1 MPSLPPKSLS
11 ATFQFSASLFH
22 PKLQLRAL
30 VCATFFGLNAAAQ
43 AASVQVQVHDG
54 AGNALADAVVFLES
68 ADASRARAAAKP
80 LAGVEIAQV
89 NRQFEPR
96 VLVVPQGTSVQFPNR
111 DSVRHHVYSFSA
123 AKNFELKL
131 YSGTP
136 ANPVTFDKTGI
147 AVLGCNIH
155 DNMVAWVVV
164 VDTPYFGRSAKA
176 GPVVLS
182 NVPAGSYRLRAWH
195 PGLAVGA
202 AAQDQALVVE
212 SADATVSV
220 RMAGIAQ

>member
-1 MPSLPPKSLS
+1 MPDMKKHALLCSFLAAVLIGAASLVHS
-11 ATFQFSASLFH
+11 AT
-22 PKLQLRAL
+22 
-30 VCATFFGLNAAAQ
+30 VT
-43 AASVQVQVHDG
+43 VQVQDASG
-54 AGNALADAVVFLES
+54 KPLTDAVAYLES
-68 ADASRARAAAKP
+68 AQASKALSALKP
-80 LAGVEIAQV
+80 SNLVEIAQV
-89 NRQFEPR
+89 ARQFDPR
-96 VLVVPQGTSVQFPNR
+96 VSVVPVGTMVSFPNK
-111 DSVRHHVYSFSA
+111 DAVRHHVYSFSP
-123 AKNFELKL
+123 AKTFELKL

-136 ANPVTFDKTGI
+136 ANPVQFDKAGV

>member
-1 MPSLPPKSLS
+1 MPDMKKHALLCSFLAAVLIGAASLVHS
-11 ATFQFSASLFH
+11 AT
-22 PKLQLRAL
+22 
-30 VCATFFGLNAAAQ
+30 VT
-43 AASVQVQVHDG
+43 VQVQDASG
-54 AGNALADAVVFLES
+54 KPLTDAVAYLES
-68 ADASRARAAAKP
+68 AQASKALSALKP
-80 LAGVEIAQV
+80 SNLVEIAQV
-89 NRQFEPR
+89 ARQFDPR
-96 VLVVPQGTSVQFPNR
+96 VSVVPVGTMVSFPNK
-111 DSVRHHVYSFSA
+111 DAVRHHVYSFSP
-123 AKNFELKL
+123 AKTFELKL

-136 ANPVTFDKTGI
+136 ATPVQFDKAGV

-182 NVPAGSYRLRAWH
+182 NVPAGSYRLRVWH
-195 PGLAVGA
+195 PGLSVGA

>member
-1 MPSLPPKSLS
+1 MKKHALICSLLAAILVGAASLVHS
-11 ATFQFSASLFH
+11 AT
-22 PKLQLRAL
+22 
-30 VCATFFGLNAAAQ
+30 VT
-43 AASVQVQVHDG
+43 VQVQDASG
-54 AGNALADAVVFLES
+54 KPLPDAVAYLES
-68 ADASRARAAAKP
+68 ALASKAVGALKP
-80 LAGVEIAQV
+80 SNPVEIAQIA
-89 NRQFEPR
+89 RQFDPR
-96 VLVVPQGTSVQFPNR
+96 VSVVPVGTMVSFPNK
-111 DSVRHHVYSFSA
+111 DAVRHHVYSFSP
-123 AKNFELKL
+123 AKTFELKL

-136 ANPVTFDKTGI
+136 ANPVQFDKAGV

>member
-1 MPSLPPKSLS
+1 MRDMKNHALLPRLFA
-11 ATFQFSASLFH
+11 ATLLCGIAIAH
-22 PKLQLRAL
+22 A
-30 VCATFFGLNAAAQ
+30 ATIT
-43 AASVQVQVHDG
+43 VQVQDATG
-54 AGNALADAVVFLES
+54 KPLTDAVAYLES
-68 ADASRARAAAKP
+68 AQASKAVGALKP
-80 LAGVEIAQV
+80 SNPVEIAQIA
-89 NRQFEPR
+89 RQFDPR
-96 VLVVPQGTSVQFPNR
+96 VSVVPVGTMVSFPNK
-111 DSVRHHVYSFSA
+111 DAVRHHVYSFSP
-123 AKNFELKL
+123 AKTFELKL

-136 ANPVTFDKTGI
+136 ANPVQFDKAGV

-176 GPVVLS
+176 GPVSLG

-202 AAQDQALVVE
+202 AALDQPLVVE
-212 SADATVSV
+212 SADATVTV